1 MASFLYLI
9 DSCRE
14 AILIGEVGALLHMF
28 GKCSSEFLQAYSVDV
43 GGVHDSH
50 DDLKHFP
57 RLKSR
62 LENPLLRKRFKLP
75 ASGQQEELAGNFSD
89 LIEKYKGEKPDCL
102 LLKLFNTCHRMT
114 SADEKGVVR
123 REQSIKDMWIA
134 TPFGLPAQRVEPR
147 LLDEERER
155 MDRELAEAFDAYLA
169 ETISIER
176 LRASAIGTLK
186 PGLSQAL
193 GETRQP
199 ANDVTLWAQSHGVAS
214 LYKPILAALALNR
227 EPCPRKADGS
237 PDYDDLRWRLLG
249 IGWSGLSFLERGRKP
264 SDIVQRQELLG
275 DIAREVQD
283 VLEVK
288 HPVGSR
294 FYADI
299 NGAFFT
305 FPGLEDADAAE
316 LVKELAPEL
325 AEVIRRHSDHELWP
339 FFTLSRPSR
348 TLTVI
353 TAEIESRDRIAACPR
368 VAALLSIAQGKGRR
382 QEQLVLNGPALAA
395 PPTGHDVCPLCQSR
409 AKPSHDETCLICRDR
424 RAGRQLKWQKD
435 RQGRT
440 IWIDEVADQRG
451 RVALLTLRFDLSR
464 WLSGEWFTT
473 LWSQTLD
480 DWWSSDRMRKILVNQ
495 QQSEKLGKLVSALHP
510 TVEVATQ
517 ILSSVGIGNVEQDVG
532 FRAPILESFFEEKDV
547 TVSQVKSHRY
557 YIGRVLEN
565 LRRRINDDPNY
576 KMQAED
582 LATALFTQNPSAAR
596 LARIWEETEA
606 FLEQWINR
614 MEQFTFADRPL
625 RLAFSTVSP
634 VGSVQQGQTYQISLR
649 QLAPG
654 PLAVLCLDE
663 DHSYFLSIDSL
674 DRFQY
679 RQGDRRLRGL
689 GAVRAALEDAG
700 IESWVDKST
709 EQELSVE
716 APVDVVPGSFQT
728 EPYLPLILLA
738 YSPVFCQLLVPAGR
752 VPDAIRELLSV
763 ADQRFLKVRGKLPIR
778 LSVLVARRKFP
789 LYALVEAGEEAL
801 DHPSFSSGALEP
813 PWWDTEPVTPDEFY
827 SYYPTVTPAGG
838 VDRLAGLVRPQPDQ
852 AVWLTPGWFDFD
864 FLGSTADRRRLT
876 YVEDESRPLRPAV
889 AYGHLHPRPI
899 LLHQLRVMLDIW
911 QLLTSYLGSTQ
922 LHGLEEAL
930 TAKLDEWKTVGS
942 AAMPVFNKF
951 ATATLCDALG
961 DQWKTLD
968 ERQAKLFDRSITS
981 GLLLETLELFGHL
994 LREGSDYE

>member
-1 MASFLYLI
+1 MASFLQLI
-9 DSCRE
+9 DNRRE
-14 AILIGEVGALLHMF
+14 AILLGEIGTLLHMF
-28 GKCSSEFLQAYSVDV
+28 GKCSSEFLQANSVEA

-50 DDLKHFP
+50 DNLKHFP
-57 RLKSR
+57 QLKSP
-62 LENPLLRKRFKLP
+62 LEDPLLRKRFKLP

-89 LIEKYKGEKPDCL
+89 FITKYKGEKPDCS

-123 REQSIKDMWIA
+123 RKQSIQDMWIA
-134 TPFGLPAQRVEPR
+134 TPFGYRAQMVEPR

-155 MDRELAEAFDAYLA
+155 MDKELAEAFDAYLA
-169 ETISIER
+169 ETISIES

-275 DIAREVQD
+275 DIARELQD

-288 HPVGSR
+288 HPVGSG

-353 TAEIESRDRIAACPR
+353 TGEIESRDRIAACPR

-382 QEQLVLNGPALAA
+382 QEQLVLNGPALA
-395 PPTGHDVCPLCQSR
+395 PPLAGQDVCPLCQSR
-409 AKPSHDETCLICRDR
+409 AKSLDEETCPVCQDR
-424 RAGRQLKWQKD
+424 RAGGQLKWQKN
-435 RQGRT
+435 RKGRT

-480 DWWSSDRMRKILVNQ
+480 DWWSSERMSKVRDNQ
-495 QQSEKLGKLVSALHP
+495 QQSKKLGKLVPSLQP
-510 TVEVATQ
+510 TVQVATQ
-517 ILSSVGIGNVEQDVG
+517 ILSSVGIGNVVQDVG
-532 FRAPILESFFEEKDV
+532 FRAAILESFFEEGV
-547 TVSQVKSHRY
+547 TVEQVESHRY

-576 KMQAED
+576 QMQAED
-582 LATALFTQNPSAAR
+582 LATALFTQNPSPAR

-614 MEQFTFADRPL
+614 MEKITFADRPR
-625 RLAFSTVSP
+625 RLAFSTVLP
-634 VGSVQQGQTYQISLR
+634 VAGVQQGQTYQISLR

-654 PLAVLCLDE
+654 PLAVLCMDE
-663 DHSYFLSIDSL
+663 DRSHFLTIDAL

-679 RQGDRRLRGL
+679 RQRDRRLRGL

-700 IESWVDKST
+700 IESWVDDST
-709 EQELSVE
+709 DEQLSIE
-716 APVDVVPGSFQT
+716 APVALAAGSFQT

-738 YSPVFCQLLVPAGR
+738 RSPVFCQLLVPAER
-752 VPDAIRELLSV
+752 VPEAICELLTV
-763 ADQRFLKVRGKLPIR
+763 AGQRFSRVGGKLPIR

-789 LYALVEAGEEAL
+789 LYALVEAGQQAL

-813 PWWDTEPVTPDEFY
+813 PWWDTETGTPDEFY
-827 SYYPTVTPAGG
+827 SYYPRATPAGG

-876 YVEDESRPLRPAV
+876 YVEDESRPVRPAI
-889 AYGHLHPRPI
+889 AYGQLHPRPI
-899 LLHQLRVMLDIW
+899 RLHKLREMVYLWKLLKS
-911 QLLTSYLGSTQ
+911 LLGPTQ
-922 LHGLEEAL
+922 LHGIEEAL
-930 TAKLDEWKTVGS
+930 TTKLDEWKTVGS

-961 DQWKTLD
+961 DRWKTLD
-968 ERQAKLFDRSITS
+968 ERQAKLLDSSMTS
-981 GLLLETLELFGHL
+981 GLFLETLELFGHL